1 VSFEPSPKQA
11 LFLFGILFG
20 PNPEWREPMKS
31 KTRPRLQPK
40 ECRALIRR
48 GLLEEEKRGRAH
60 HLIATDAA
68 WDWANRHLGARLS
81 PGSTAASPILHHVLS
96 QLGDFFAQRGLTLS
110 DLFSPGA
117 PAADE
122 ADAPAT
128 LASDAPP
135 PRSEDEET
143 RVRDQ
148 IRATLGRLGQG
159 RARRRVRLADVRET
173 LATIPRRRLDA
184 ALLAMQSDGELV
196 LYRLDNRAELRPRDH
211 EAALH
216 VGDAPRHL
224 VYLEGDS

>member
-20 PNPEWREPMKS
+20 PTPEWREPMKS
-31 KTRPRLQPK
+31 KTRPRLHPK

-48 GLLEEEKRGRAH
+48 GLLEEEQRGRAC

-68 WDWANRHLGARLS
+68 WEWANRHLRVELS

-96 QLGDFFAQRGLTLS
+96 QLGAFFARRGLTLA
-110 DLFSPGA
+110 DLFSPEA
-117 PAADE
+117 PHAD
-122 ADAPAT
+122 DAPAT

-135 PRSEDEET
+135 PRSEDEAT
-143 RVRDQ
+143 RLRDQ
-148 IRATLGRLGQG
+148 IRATLGRLGHG
-159 RARRRVRLADVRET
+159 RAKRRVRLADVRQT
-173 LATIPRRRLDA
+173 LAAVPRHRLDA

-196 LYRLDNRAELRPRDH
+196 LYRLDNRAELRPSDH

-224 VYLEGDS
+224 VYLEG